1 MFQVF
6 GFKNFV
12 IVKYHS
18 FRKSPEFELSSL
30 FQEQSMKEKLQRAM
44 NYKRAGLPVPSDI
57 PLFRQRRSSEQGLL
71 EEEDAQPLET
81 FKTNI
86 GGLANQRYNAKSG
99 PGLTQVR
106 YTPALSSK
114 HMSSMDNAVVS
125 KSSKTKQNRFRINP
139 SQATVEEISDDA
151 GPEAINVDEK
161 LEKITN
167 YLSNKHAAAVQ
178 GISTAPLV
186 DLMEEDNPEAQKG
199 GKKRPKP
206 SSDTVSVKS
215 SGMETVISEEPTDIA
230 ASVHSKDHPETP
242 KKKKRK
248 KKKSASAET
257 VEAENDNEEVPVYAG
272 PEDSSLNRRP
282 EDPYL
287 KENLNTQIGQ
297 VELKL
302 QNVVVR
308 INRPEDV
315 AKGRENLP
323 IVMMEQE
330 IMETINENDVVIV
343 CGETGCGKTT
353 QVPQVCILLKTFC
366 LTL

>member
-1 MFQVF
+1 M
-6 GFKNFV
+6 

-18 FRKSPEFELSSL
+18 VRKSPGFELSSF

-57 PLFRQRRSSEQGLL
+57 PLFRQRHSSEQGLL
-71 EEEDAQPLET
+71 EEEDAQPLEIS
-81 FKTNI
+81 KTNN
-86 GGLANQRYNAKSG
+86 GGLANQRHNAKSG

-114 HMSSMDNAVVS
+114 HMSSMDNAAS

-139 SQATVEEISDDA
+139 SQATVEETSDDA

-161 LEKITN
+161 LEKITK

-178 GISTAPLV
+178 GISSASLV
-186 DLMEEDNPEAQKG
+186 ESMEEDNPEAQKG

-206 SSDTVSVKS
+206 SSNTVSVKS

-230 ASVHSKDHPETP
+230 ASVPSKDHHETP

-353 QVPQVCILLKTFC
+353 QVPQVCILL
-366 LTL
+366 

>member
-1 MFQVF
+1 MT
-6 GFKNFV
+6 
-12 IVKYHS
+12 VKYY
-18 FRKSPEFELSSL
+18 FARKCPEFELSSF

-44 NYKRAGLPVPSDI
+44 FYKRAGLPVPSDI
-57 PLFRQRRSSEQGLL
+57 PLYRHRHSSEQDLP

-81 FKTNI
+81 FKTNY
-86 GGLANQRYNAKSG
+86 GELANQRHNAKSG

-114 HMSSMDNAVVS
+114 HMSSMDIAAAS
-125 KSSKTKQNRFRINP
+125 KGSKMKQNRFKVNP
-139 SQATVEEISDDA
+139 SQATVEETSDDA
-151 GPEAINVDEK
+151 GPVAINVDEK
-161 LEKITN
+161 LRKITK
-167 YLSNKHAAAVQ
+167 YLSNKHDAAVQ
-178 GISTAPLV
+178 GISGASLV
-186 DLMEEDNPEAQKG
+186 HSMEEDIPEAQKG

-206 SSDTVSVKS
+206 SSDTISVKS
-215 SGMETVISEEPTDIA
+215 SCVETVVPEEITDIA
-230 ASVHSKDHPETP
+230 VHSKDHPETP
-242 KKKKRK
+242 KKKRRK
-248 KKKSASAET
+248 KKKSASA
-257 VEAENDNEEVPVYAG
+257 VEAENDNEEDAPVYAE

-287 KENLNTQIGQ
+287 KENLNTQIGK

-302 QNVVVR
+302 QKVVVR

-353 QVPQVCILLKTFC
+353 QVPQVCILL
-366 LTL
+366 